1 MSQTRPPDQAPG
13 LLTLA
18 NPPILL
24 SAAVEAVAGAYLAGA
39 PFIGAEPLG
48 VAIAS
53 ALLFTAGNAFAYYF
67 ARVAPSAG
75 RQEAEPG
82 GIATA
87 NAWRLGWITLLLGA
101 ALPALFGQMA
111 VLMSIGVAL
120 LLVLNAAATRE
131 VWGAGFL
138 TMGAARGLNLLL
150 GIAVRHEMLGRYAGA
165 VIPVILLVVGW
176 ELMRHSRQPGAPPTT
191 TFFSLA
197 HVAAAIAVLLYL
209 SSSQFN
215 YRLDALPFLIA
226 TVALGLPRFIVASQ
240 DPRRPA
246 AAAAVQ
252 FGFLALT
259 MLAATLAAGYAGL
272 RAGVLIV
279 LLGTTV
285 YQALK
290 AWPIPL
296 VTEPR

>member
-13 LLTLA
+13 LLTLV

-24 SAAVEAVAGAYLAGA
+24 SAAVEAVAGVYLAGA
-39 PFIGAEPLG
+39 PFVGAEPLG
-48 VAIAS
+48 VALAS
-53 ALLFTAGNAFAYYF
+53 ALLFTAGNAFSYYF
-67 ARVAPSAG
+67 ARVGPTARES
-75 RQEAEPG
+75 AEPG
-82 GIATA
+82 GVATA
-87 NAWRLGWITLLLGA
+87 AAWRLGWITLLLGA

-120 LLVLNAAATRE
+120 LLVLHAAVTRE

-165 VIPVILLVVGW
+165 AIPVILLVVGW

-197 HVAAAIAVLLYL
+197 HVAAAIAVLLYHAT
-209 SSSQFN
+209 SQFN
-215 YRLDALPFLIA
+215 YRLDALPFLFA
-226 TVALGLPRFIVASQ
+226 TVALGLPRFIIASQ

-259 MLAATLAAGYAGL
+259 MLAATLAAGYGGI
-272 RAGVLIV
+272 RAGILIV